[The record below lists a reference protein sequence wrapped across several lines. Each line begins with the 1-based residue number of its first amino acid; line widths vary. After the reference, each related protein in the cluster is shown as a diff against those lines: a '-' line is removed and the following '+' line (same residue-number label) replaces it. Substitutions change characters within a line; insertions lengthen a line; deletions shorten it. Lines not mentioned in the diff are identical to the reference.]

1 MIITISGYDG
11 IGKSTSVEL
20 LRKRI
25 CDEYNLKGASVLEI
39 NGDREIYNTEEEYD
53 KVCKE
58 ASRYDVVTTRFF
70 LRGTEMQT
78 LQNSVMF
85 NGVEIFD
92 NTELIKKTA
101 EMTKEEAIKLYNS
114 FVKQL
119 HENNKIVIYD
129 RYWFDEIAYRSL
141 YSWDKESIEKMYE
154 GYEYPEIR
162 IFMHGDME
170 LIRERNKDRID
181 IQTALFKSEKK
192 MLELYDNMEYIREKF
207 EMKSIE
213 VKDKSREEITEEL
226 FELIKKDIEKVIVQ
240 RAQLRIVN

>member
-25 CDEYNLKGASVLEI
+25 CEQYNLKGASVLEI
-39 NGDREIYNTEEEYD
+39 NGNREIYNTEEEYD

-58 ASRYDVVTTRFF
+58 ISRYDVVTTRFF
-70 LRGTEMQT
+70 LRGAELQT

-85 NGVEIFD
+85 TGTEVFN

-101 EMTKEEAIKLYNS
+101 ETTKKEAIKLYNG
-114 FVKQL
+114 FVKRL

-170 LIRERNKDRID
+170 LIRERNKGRVDM
-181 IQTALFKSEKK
+181 QTALFKSQKK
-192 MLELYDNMEYIREKF
+192 MMELYDNMEYIREKF

-213 VKDKSREEITEEL
+213 VKNKNREQITEEL
-226 FELIKKDIEKVIVQ
+226 FKLIKNDIEKIIV
-240 RAQLRIVN
+240 